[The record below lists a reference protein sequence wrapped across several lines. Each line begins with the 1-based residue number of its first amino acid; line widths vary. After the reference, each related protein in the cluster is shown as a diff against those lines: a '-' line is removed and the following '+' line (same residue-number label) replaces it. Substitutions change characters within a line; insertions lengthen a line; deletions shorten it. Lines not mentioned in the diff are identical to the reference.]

1 MDELAGLLAKL
12 RMLDRHSSAQN
23 KVRRLARQALPS
35 LRRDSTK
42 AHILS
47 KINRARQDLVTT
59 IRMEAP
65 NIVYEQARVAA
76 RRSGLG

>member
-12 RMLDRHSSAQN
+12 RMLDRQSSAQN
-23 KVRRLARQALPS
+23 KARRLARQALPS
-35 LRRDSTK
+35 LRRSTQ
-42 AHILS
+42 AHVLS

-76 RRSGLG
+76 WRSGLG